1 MGFFYGVT
9 CFNNL
14 SYEDFTFVFS
24 MFFFLNNS
32 STLDYLTFNFM
43 ILAFFFCMIIS
54 ISYLGSMVNKVNPN

>member
-24 MFFFLNNS
+24 MFFFINNS
-32 STLDYLTFNFM
+32 LTLDYLTFNFK
-43 ILAFFFCMIIS
+43 ILAFFFLHDNFNLIS
-54 ISYLGSMVNKVNPN
+54 WIDGQ